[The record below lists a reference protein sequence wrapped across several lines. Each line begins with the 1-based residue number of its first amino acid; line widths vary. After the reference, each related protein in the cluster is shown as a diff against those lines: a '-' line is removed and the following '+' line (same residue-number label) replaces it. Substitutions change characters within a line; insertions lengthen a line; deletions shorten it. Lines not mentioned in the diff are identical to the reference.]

1 MRCNSWP
8 TNIKTMRPS
17 IEYDL
22 IAGGSIVIGF
32 GLRLLLLLQ
41 AELVSEKAD

>member
-1 MRCNSWP
+1 VIGVGPQLAVNSQE
-8 TNIKTMRPS
+8 RS
-17 IEYDL
+17 
-22 IAGGSIVIGF
+22 GGSIVIGF